1 MMREAILDFPKQLL
15 WLPKIEN
22 SGSLP
27 KAEHFIVAGMGGSA
41 LAADLLKVWNPAFH
55 VIVHKNYGLPVLP
68 KHYYGNVLVV
78 VSSYSGNT
86 EEALSAWQAARERS
100 IPVAAISAGG
110 ELLELAKRDG
120 TPYIQLP
127 DTGIQPRSALGFSLK
142 ALLKM
147 MRQDQTV
154 RELGGVGLSLQ
165 SLGAEAF
172 EEEGKNLAEKL
183 KGHIPLIYSSE
194 RNYPIA
200 YNWKIKFNETGKIP
214 AFCNYFP
221 ELNHNEMEGFDFTK
235 KSRQLS
241 KKFFFI
247 FLPDEE
253 DDPRTQRRMQVLG
266 TILRKKGFQT
276 EVKNLEGV
284 NVWHKI
290 FASLLLADWTAY
302 YTALQYGSDPERVPM
317 IEEFKD
323 LIS

>member
-1 MMREAILDFPKQLL
+1 
-15 WLPKIEN
+15 
-22 SGSLP
+22 
-27 KAEHFIVAGMGGSA
+27 
-41 LAADLLKVWNPAFH
+41 

-86 EEALSAWQAARERS
+86 EEALSAWQAARESS

-120 TPYIQLP
+120 IPYVQIP

-142 ALLKM
+142 ALLKVM
-147 MRQDQTV
+147 GQDRIV
-154 RELGGVGLSLQ
+154 RELGGVGQSLAV
-165 SLGAEAF
+165 LGAEAF
-172 EEEGKNLAEKL
+172 EDEGRELAKKL
-183 KGHIPLIYSSE
+183 KKYIPIIYSSQQ
-194 RNYPIA
+194 NYPIA

-221 ELNHNEMEGFDFTK
+221 ELNHNEMESFDVVAK
-235 KSRQLS
+235 ARELCE
-241 KKFFFI
+241 KFFFI
-247 FLPDEE
+247 FLPDKE
-253 DDPRTQRRMQVLG
+253 DHPSLQRRMEILVN
-266 TILRKKGFQT
+266 ILRKKGFQI

-302 YTALQYGSDPERVPM
+302 YTALQYGADPEKVPLV
-317 IEEFKD
+317 EEFKR
-323 LIS
+323 LLT